1 MLVTRSGCHQA
12 IVSDAKSQGL
22 EAYVN
27 LFAKS
32 GNEADSAILQN
43 RSRDHFSH
51 FILRLAYSRTDDLRR
66 WFVGQETD
74 VFKLKLMQA
83 TPQEISRF
91 MSVHEL
97 RYGHLCIYCTFSR
110 TILVASK

>member
-1 MLVTRSGCHQA
+1 MIFGLKKGQHKLVTRPGWHQA

-97 RYGHLCIYCTFSR
+97 RYGHLCIH
-110 TILVASK
+110 

>member
-1 MLVTRSGCHQA
+1 MTRPGWHQA

-97 RYGHLCIYCTFSR
+97 RYGHLCIY
-110 TILVASK
+110 